1 MLACLRHDTF
11 VGGYDEQ
18 DDVDSVS
25 AREHILDESF
35 VSGNVDESECGIP
48 AGEIS
53 ESDVDRNPAFLLF
66 LESIR
71 IDAGKGLDQRGLSM
85 IHVAGRA
92 YDDSFH
98 SALCAN
104 RFDVFSGVNWE
115 LLTCHS
121 KPFKLL

>member
-18 DDVDSVS
+18 DDVDSMS
-25 AREHILDESF
+25 AGEHILDESF
-35 VSGNVDESECGIP
+35 VSGNVDKSEMRIS
-48 AGEIS
+48 AREIS

-85 IHVAGRA
+85 VDVAGRA
-92 YDDSFH
+92 YGDLFH

-104 RFDVFSGVNWE
+104 R
-115 LLTCHS
+115 
-121 KPFKLL
+121 